1 MNLGEKETQLK
12 DAGFSNTE
20 IENWKKEKI
29 IKLDAAGFTNADT
42 LEAFGIIPEDKNNYK
57 NYFKDVKKEIENEYY
72 QDEVMMSPDDDL
84 LYQDQIAQGKQI
96 STKEFLVGQ
105 KFDGDQILKRGYGK
119 TLYDMTYRLAN
130 EKGLSEALTEDE
142 PEDYTWF
149 EGLLERASTLGLELP
164 IYGLSFVPGTLAGGP
179 YAGAFTAGA
188 IPGAARSTILKGLEQ
203 QSSGQPVEIL
213 KNFLQEGIKEGAKQG
228 VTFAATALAPQLKL
242 PVVGKLADKYLTRVA
257 SQLTAFE
264 GVGATLNGQLPT
276 LKEFSYSAV
285 LFGALGAV
293 QPKKT
298 MEKRTKE
305 IFVDTG
311 KKPNQVFTDSIT
323 NKRILEDVSSRSYV
337 RDYNKL
343 LDRKPKIKIV
353 DKETIEQKITELKN
367 KNKEIYKTER
377 EKNKEDGNTLSP
389 FFKKIFKEER
399 QKNPDITNIEV
410 KRIVEKK
417 LSNRTNKKLE
427 ENLLKIK
434 KLEKQ
439 IDKSTVIFEDALA
452 NKAAENIAFKS
463 KVEPLTAE
471 RLKEMGSTAKR
482 KFIVTAIDTKYPIL
496 EALKDAGVNTKTGI
510 EKLNIYEQTRLLEG
524 MPNRAASFIE
534 FSTLNFKT
542 AEPKGPGLKT
552 ILKDVTI
559 KGNKEMQLFDT
570 YLANR
575 RAIELNS
582 RGIESGFDIATSK
595 AFIKKYNLQFEQYA
609 KKVDTYQRQ
618 LLEYA
623 VDSGLISKDAFFAMT
638 EANKNYVTFARE
650 LPKKG
655 EIGFIKGS
663 VNPFKRIKG
672 SKERVFP
679 PLEAI
684 VKNTNTI
691 VNLAERNQVKVNFVD
706 FIAKE
711 KKIAETVN
719 APDPFPYF
727 SKTKPKLKPINIQRK
742 ELEQFFNKTEI
753 DKMSDKTIGEF
764 TIFRQEFSSTDK
776 GQITVKRNG
785 KTETYDVGV
794 DLANAFKT
802 LDQQGTNMLLN
813 FLGAPARTLRA
824 GAILIPDFAV
834 PNFFRDTIQASFLN
848 KVGFVPI
855 QDSLI
860 GAMNIL
866 TKGSRPKTMKLW
878 ERYTK
883 SGGMQSTLLAVDKP
897 NIFDGK
903 VYDILTK
910 GPVRN
915 ANKGMLAPLKW
926 LTTLSEEATR
936 FRIFEK
942 TEKAALKK
950 GLSSKDAMERGG
962 YEARNLLD
970 YAKRGTAGA
979 AINKIVPFW
988 NARVQ
993 GLTRVYEA
1001 FRDQPGRTS
1010 TMIGVTI
1017 VLPTIGFYI
1026 ANMDD
1031 EDYKEQPEWLKQNY
1045 WYFKDSEGKAN
1056 RIPKPFEVGT
1066 LVSSVLEKFLDWYRT
1081 NESQEFDR
1089 FAKEFLYNN
1098 AKSFNPMP
1106 TAIRPFIENFMN
1118 YSFFRDAPIVPK
1130 SLDKNLINKFYYT
1143 EYTSESIK
1151 LFSEILNGIVG
1162 DDSFFS
1168 NKPIHAENVFR
1179 SWTGG
1184 LGRYAL
1190 EILDYTLIKAK
1201 IIDDPIKPTDKL
1213 SKMPV
1218 IRAFDVAAVPGYSSK
1233 SLTRFFEELEKVE
1246 KIFNSMD
1253 FALKAGNNDEYKKL
1267 YATAPFDR
1275 QYLLKYKKS
1284 IKELDKRIRQI
1295 YNTKELADGTK
1306 ITPDQK
1312 RELIDDQYRLM
1323 INFAQQAL
1331 IYLEKTKKE

>member
-42 LEAFGIIPEDKNNYK
+42 LEAFGIIPADKNNYK

-149 EGLLERASTLGLELP
+149 EGLLERAATLGLELP
-164 IYGLSFVPGTLAGGP
+164 IYGLSFVPGTLAAGP
-179 YAGAFTAGA
+179 YGGAFTAGA

-213 KNFLQEGIKEGAKQG
+213 KNFLQEGIKEGTKQG

-242 PVVGKLADKYLTRVA
+242 PVFGKLSDKYLTRVA

-311 KKPNQVFTDSIT
+311 KKPNQVFKDSIT
-323 NKRILEDVSSRSYV
+323 NKRILEDVSSRSYI
-337 RDYNKL
+337 RDYKNL
-343 LDRKPKIKIV
+343 LESKPKIKIV
-353 DKETIEQKITELKN
+353 NKETIQQKIIELKN

-399 QKNPDITNIEV
+399 QKNPDITFTEV
-410 KRIVEKK
+410 SRVVEKK
-417 LSNRTNKKLE
+417 LSDRTNKKLE

-623 VDSGLISKDAFFAMT
+623 VDGGLISKDAFVAMT

-727 SKTKPKLKPINIQRK
+727 FKTKPTLKPINIQRK

-1010 TMIGVTI
+1010 AMIGVTI

-1081 NESQEFDR
+1081 NEPQEFDK

-1098 AKSFNPMP
+1098 AKSFNPLP

-1143 EYTSESIK
+1143 EYTSESMK

-1162 DDSFFS
+1162 DDSFLS
-1168 NKPIHAENVFR
+1168 SKPIHAENVFR

-1190 EILDYTLIKAK
+1190 EVLDYTLIKTK